1 MNEISIGYLSWKRQH
16 ILTQTLN
23 SHKTNGLLDLIK
35 PENRFIFFQELSTED
50 KNIAN
55 NFECYYFGNDKNIGI
70 LNAFIEMV
78 EKCNTKYFIFSEND
92 WYLVEEKDITNNIL
106 NDCIQ
111 MLDNNLCDIIRLRHS
126 KNPGNP
132 LYSRPKEP
140 DEWITHNVHGFPYK
154 LESLNW
160 ISEPNKI
167 YNNIFN
173 EYTGNYTWYITTLD
187 HQKWSNNI
195 FIANISYLKNVVLPL
210 IKHFIFNNNKYT
222 GLEEILIN
230 YNNYYG
236 QSAEL
241 DNIIN
246 MFKKTKIAG
255 GYGLFTHKDNLL

>member
-1 MNEISIGYLSWKRQH
+1 MNKISIGYLSWKREK
-16 ILTQTLN
+16 ILTQTLE
-23 SHKTNGLLDLIK
+23 SHKTNGLFDLIK

-55 NFECYYFGNDKNIGI
+55 HYECSY
-70 LNAFIEMV
+70 IELV

-92 WYLVEEKDITNNIL
+92 WYLIENKNVTNNIL

-111 MLDNNLCDIIRLRHS
+111 MLDNNLCDIIRLRHRE
-126 KNPGNP
+126 NPGNP
-132 LYSRPKEP
+132 LYSRPSEP
-140 DEWITHNVHGFPYK
+140 TEWITQNVSGFPYK

-160 ISEPNKI
+160 VVDPNKI

-173 EYTGNYTWYITTLD
+173 EYDGNYTWYITTLD

-195 FIANISYLKNVVLPL
+195 FIANTSYLKNIVLPL
-210 IKHFIFNNNKYT
+210 IKHFILNNNKYT

-236 QSAEL
+236 QSKEL
-241 DNIIN
+241 DDIIN
-246 MFKKTKIAG
+246 FFKKTKISG
-255 GYGLFTHKDNLL
+255 GNGLFTHKDNII